1 MVTIYSPVWGWSNH
15 AVTGY
20 YYHEFRFDGERLN
33 FVVARYPKEKA
44 CHPRRPL
51 RDIVGT
57 ENGDDAREA
66 MDNIKRKFGE
76 NNEDFYLVHVMRKRP
91 GRKFFSSWLI
101 SPANFLYR
109 EFRNFFVIV
118 VGPNGCVNS

>member
-33 FVVARYPKEKA
+33 FVVSRYPKEKA
-44 CHPRRPL
+44 CRPRRPL
-51 RDIVGT
+51 SDIVGT

-66 MDNIKRKFGE
+66 MDNIERKFGE
-76 NNEDFYLVHVMRKRP
+76 NNEDSYLVHVMRKRS
-91 GRKFFSSWLI
+91 GREFAFSWLI
-101 SPANFLYR
+101 STENILHR
-109 EFRNFFVIV
+109 EFRNFVVIV
-118 VGPNGCVNS
+118 VGPNGCVDI